1 MRRYR
6 IPPAGRRSPGG
17 VPAAGTGDILEAMTT
32 STRTRL
38 LALVAASGCGDKGG
52 VTTDDTGHAL
62 PFCYDF
68 ADADTYVVD
77 QGGGDPGSGQVVARL
92 ITDSSAS
99 GDVRDPQYVAQMD
112 YTMENLD
119 VGGAPQAGK
128 TDQDGAFTEEVG
140 AGNWRISISGT
151 KAGKY
156 CENQIDIVV
165 EDGNTTRVCL
175 ATACE

>member
-1 MRRYR
+1 MK
-6 IPPAGRRSPGG
+6 
-17 VPAAGTGDILEAMTT
+17 T
-32 STRTRL
+32 STL
-38 LALVAASGCGDKGG
+38 LLIAAFALGSLSACGDKGG
-52 VTTDDTGHAL
+52 TTGGDTGTVL
-62 PFCYDF
+62 PFCYDI
-68 ADADTYVVD
+68 ADADTFVID

-99 GDVRDPQYVAQMD
+99 GDVRDPQFVAQMD

-151 KAGKY
+151 KAGLY
-156 CENQIDIVV
+156 CENSIDISV